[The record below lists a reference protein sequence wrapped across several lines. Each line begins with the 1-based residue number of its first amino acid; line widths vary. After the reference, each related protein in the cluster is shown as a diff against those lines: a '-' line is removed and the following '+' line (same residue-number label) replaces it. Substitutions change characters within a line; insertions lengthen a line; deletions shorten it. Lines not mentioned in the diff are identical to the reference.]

1 MELTPIRNPGKYIH
15 RENQVVMFPGK
26 VKSGQDYSSSD
37 RPRAPD
43 EKIKQ
48 VSCKHAQSR
57 HKLSSLERLPTE
69 IVEKIFK
76 LCLNLS
82 LPRSSPIIGVRLAN
96 WNIYKTL
103 ILSVFE
109 TTWRKSL
116 LSENDEG
123 PEHRNNEC
131 EEQQTDI
138 LRCSWA
144 VNALIVVYQRW
155 IEENSFK
162 PLKPIYFNPP
172 ADNLR
177 KAQPLENPYD
187 QAFFDKQFES
197 FRAITRL
204 RENIPEWKDLCWD
217 RSEIVSSE
225 VEIPDRLLLGPWSEE
240 MLKELFCIIRFGA
253 SVDSWYSDKGETS
266 FIGIR
271 NAVKAGNIGALYLL
285 LWAMDWNSECI
296 EFFDCDFDGRNLITW
311 AIRNV
316 GGDYVAFMSHLLK
329 LSRGLLSSADKR
341 ILVRDFAILENDAA
355 FNEDRKT
362 LDRLIRMKRVSI
374 SLLK

>member
-1 MELTPIRNPGKYIH
+1 MYRRSGATLRGRKLIIILTLKQLSVTSNSASGLSHLQKHKFLLNTDKLCLQRMELTPIRNPGKYIH

-162 PLKPIYFNPP
+162 PLKPI
-172 ADNLR
+172 
-177 KAQPLENPYD
+177 
-187 QAFFDKQFES
+187 
-197 FRAITRL
+197 
-204 RENIPEWKDLCWD
+204 WC
-217 RSEIVSSE
+217 
-225 VEIPDRLLLGPWSEE
+225 
-240 MLKELFCIIRFGA
+240 RFQ
-253 SVDSWYSDKGETS
+253 SPS
-266 FIGIR
+266 
-271 NAVKAGNIGALYLL
+271 
-285 LWAMDWNSECI
+285 
-296 EFFDCDFDGRNLITW
+296 
-311 AIRNV
+311 
-316 GGDYVAFMSHLLK
+316 
-329 LSRGLLSSADKR
+329 
-341 ILVRDFAILENDAA
+341 
-355 FNEDRKT
+355 
-362 LDRLIRMKRVSI
+362 
-374 SLLK
+374 